1 MSLPGPSLLPCCCC
15 SLCLLPSVL
24 LPTSSSFLQQKKIQ
38 RKKTWMIEAD
48 KVLGPAPLR
57 PFCGLPSKDL
67 PYTAPKLFKVMP
79 SKLKFQAITWNSR
92 CNPLHK
98 IVCCNAS
105 STNSQCLQKIPLFFA
120 FIIVVVIFFFV
131 FFFLPC
137 FLKLDLIA
145 I

>member
-1 MSLPGPSLLPCCCC
+1 M
-15 SLCLLPSVL
+15 
-24 LPTSSSFLQQKKIQ
+24 
-38 RKKTWMIEAD
+38 EAD

-57 PFCGLPSKDL
+57 PFYGLPSKDP
-67 PYTAPKLFKVMP
+67 PYKAPKLFKLMD
-79 SKLKFQAITWNSR
+79 KLKFQAITWDSR
-92 CNPLHK
+92 CNPLQK

-105 STNSQCLQKIPLFFA
+105 STNSQCLHKIPLFSA
-120 FIIVVVIFFFV
+120 FIIVVVVF